1 MSSVEV
7 AALRTRAAGLRDAA
21 RTASTVDVS
30 SLFGS
35 PGVVWASPRVDRL
48 VGELRV
54 ALGALGRVADEVSR
68 VEALAAGLERRAD
81 ELERSML

>member
-7 AALRTRAAGLRDAA
+7 AALRARAAGLRDAA

-54 ALGALGRVADEVSR
+54 ALGRVADEVSR
-68 VEALAAGLERRAD
+68 VAVLSAGLERRAD

>member
-35 PGVVWASPRVDRL
+35 PGVVWASPRVNRL

-54 ALGALGRVADEVSR
+54 ALGRVAEEMSR
-68 VEALAAGLERRAD
+68 VEVLAAGLERRAD

>member
-7 AALRTRAAGLRDAA
+7 AALRARAAALRDAA

-48 VGELRV
+48 VGELR
-54 ALGALGRVADEVSR
+54 LALGRVADEVSR
-68 VEALAAGLERRAD
+68 VEVLAAGLERRAD

>member
-7 AALRTRAAGLRDAA
+7 AALRARAAGLRDAA

-54 ALGALGRVADEVSR
+54 ALGRVADEVSR
-68 VEALAAGLERRAD
+68 VEALADGLERRAD

>member
-54 ALGALGRVADEVSR
+54 ALGRVADEVSR

>member
-35 PGVVWASPRVDRL
+35 PGAVWASPRVDRL
-48 VGELRV
+48 VGGLR
-54 ALGALGRVADEVSR
+54 LALGRVADEVSR
-68 VEALAAGLERRAD
+68 VEVLAAGLERRAD

>member
-1 MSSVEV
+1 MSSAEV
-7 AALRTRAAGLRDAA
+7 AALRARAAGLRNAA

-30 SLFGS
+30 TLLGS
-35 PGVVWASPRVDRL
+35 PAVVWASPRVDRL

-54 ALGALGRVADEVSR
+54 ALGRVADEVSR

-81 ELERSML
+81 VLERSSM

>member
-7 AALRTRAAGLRDAA
+7 AALRARAAGLRNAA

-30 SLFGS
+30 SLLGS

-48 VGELRV
+48 VGELGVALSRV
-54 ALGALGRVADEVSR
+54 AEEVSR

-81 ELERSML
+81 ELERLPL